1 MKLYELT
8 QNYINLQ
15 DLLED
20 ETISQ
25 DIIEK
30 AMKEVSEDIEEKAE
44 NYAVIMK
51 NLESEAEALER
62 EEKRLAA
69 RKNSL
74 RKRNK
79 ILKDNLENSMK
90 TTGKRKFKTRL
101 FSFNIAK
108 NPPSL
113 DIADEELIPDK
124 YIVYT
129 KSTAKK
135 TMIEDLKQG
144 AIIKGVKLKQTESL
158 RIR

>member
-15 DLLED
+15 ALLED

-25 DIIEK
+25 DLIEK

-44 NYAVIMK
+44 NYAAIMK
-51 NLESEAEALER
+51 NLEAEAEALEK

-69 RKNSL
+69 RKSSL
-74 RKRNK
+74 RNRNK

-90 TTGKRKFKTRL
+90 ATGKTKFKTRL

-135 TMIEDLKQG
+135 IMIDDLKQG
-144 AIIKGVKLKQTESL
+144 VVIKGVKLKQTESL